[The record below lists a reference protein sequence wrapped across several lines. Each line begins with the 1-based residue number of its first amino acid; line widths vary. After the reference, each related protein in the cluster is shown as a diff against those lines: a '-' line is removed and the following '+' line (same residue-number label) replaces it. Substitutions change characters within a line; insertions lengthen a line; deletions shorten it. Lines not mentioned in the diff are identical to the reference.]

1 MPNADNFFRTMEY
14 VSEGYRNM
22 TFFMRATPFSIS
34 SSKDIDIYSLCGEY
48 AEESGDLFT
57 FVYRER
63 GEKIWPFKVWKKIER
78 VFAQMRMIS
87 KEIKIL

>member
-1 MPNADNFFRTMEY
+1 MFLRVTETWHFLWERLT
-14 VSEGYRNM
+14 
-22 TFFMRATPFSIS
+22 FSIS

-63 GEKIWPFKVWKKIER
+63 GEKIWAFKVWEKIER

-87 KEIKIL
+87 KEIKILWNLLIADTIDSW